1 MALTNAQ
8 AGTIANLY
16 LGYFGRAGDPAVLA
30 SWGAKLAAG
39 QVTLDDIAY
48 QFSIQPDAIAFNPIL
63 TASSP
68 GAADI
73 AGFIT
78 RVYGALFHRLPDT
91 AGMNYWTSRMQS
103 GLSASGAIF
112 DILRGATGGDIA
124 TVAANLSMAP
134 GTVPAELTMGSSG
147 MLLSQQELI
156 AKLYIGYFG
165 RAGEP
170 AGLATAYN
178 NILRN
183 NQTMADFA
191 MSLSTQTEAM
201 NRYASLNTPTAGL
214 DPASFVNRVYQ
225 TLFNRDAEPEGL
237 AYWVGRLR
245 GGEVPGQFILDVIL
259 GAQGGDVTMLNLK
272 KDAAAAY
279 ADAVLRYNDP
289 WTLGTDGPD
298 ATQVVSMVTS
308 PATLTD
314 AIALA
319 DRLVAARVA
328 TGITYTLKTSVDLL
342 TGTAKNDTFE
352 GVVTGAFGSLDSLD
366 GAGGTDTLTVSDPV
380 SLSANQL
387 IVVKNIE
394 VANLTSGG
402 AAAIDASAWTGLQT
416 LNVSGFG
423 AAMTVTAPGTANVAT
438 QLANAG
444 TFSTSVQGGVNVS
457 VTNTGGKSGSI
468 SVGTTTA
475 PTGTVTV
482 SNTGGATSGSLGTI
496 SVQGGTV
503 VNISQTQTNPVN
515 TTVTNG
521 SVNVAGTKATTSV
534 TIANAPAATASAT
547 KAGVNLQSVNITD
560 VNASSST
567 LAGTIATISVANATS
582 VSISDTALTTLSL
595 TGVTGNVI
603 IDNSNLTTPT
613 NKTLALTING
623 QTGGTLDDADIY
635 TTLNVTTTGTNATL
649 ANITLGALK
658 DLTIGGTKRLTL
670 KAATG
675 MSALKTVTVTGSA
688 GLTADLSNAPIS
700 SVDTSGT
707 TGSSTIMF
715 DATKATYTGGAG
727 VDTAAVT
734 STKSS
739 KAISLGNGD
748 DSLDIGSV
756 SSMPTA
762 AIDGGAGTDTLL
774 MSAARAAYAS
784 SASPDFA
791 GIVTGFEAL
800 TLTGSTNQTIDLA
813 VLGVSAKVS
822 TSGGNGLTLTNLI
835 AGGTLALTGIGTAY
849 TIGNWA
855 FASGA
860 NDTINVQ
867 LIDGSGSGVSFAS
880 TGLTMSGVEN
890 IAISVTDTQA
900 SPTGTFSDSVTLL
913 GNSSKSITASGNAGL
928 TLTATSTGL
937 TSVDASGI
945 ALGGFNWT
953 SDALAAASA
962 VKGSAAG
969 ANTVDLSKASGAVTY
984 TGGSGN
990 DTVTIANGKNN
1001 VVTLGGGTNS
1011 FTGSSGNQ
1019 TITGGAGNDTVI
1031 VTTGNNTVN
1040 LGAGTNA
1047 FTATSGN
1054 NTYIGG
1060 AGDDTV
1066 TIGGGVN
1073 AITLGGGT
1081 NVLSLTAAPANTGA
1095 YSTVLDPIA
1104 GDSISFLDLGTET
1117 FTTAAVTQVPGSTLQ
1132 QFLDAVITAGGNAS
1146 VNGRFGWFQ
1155 FGGDTYLAE
1164 SRHDASGFATNFV
1177 NGTDF
1182 MVKLSGLVDL
1192 STALGAGTNTITLR

>member
-48 QFSIQPDAIAFNPIL
+48 QFSIQPDAIAFNSIL

-68 GAADI
+68 GVADI

-91 AGMNYWTSRMQS
+91 AGMNYWTGRMQS

-112 DILRGATGGDIA
+112 DILRGATGGDVA
-124 TVAANLSMAP
+124 TLTANLSMAP

-147 MLLSQQELI
+147 LLLSQQELI
-156 AKLYIGYFG
+156 AKIYIGYFG
-165 RAGEP
+165 RAAEP

-201 NRYASLNTPTAGL
+201 NRYAYLNTPTVGL

-259 GAQGGDVTMLNLK
+259 GAQGGDVTILNLK
-272 KDAAAAY
+272 KDAANAY
-279 ADAVLRYNDP
+279 AAAVQRYNDP

-308 PATLTD
+308 QATLTE

-328 TGITYTLKTSVDLL
+328 VGITYTLKTSVDLL

-387 IVVKNIE
+387 VVVKNIE
-394 VANLTSGG
+394 IANLTSGG
-402 AAAIDASAWTGLQT
+402 AAAIDAGAWTGLQT

-444 TFSTSVQGGVNVS
+444 TFATSVQGGVNVS

-496 SVQGGTV
+496 AVQGGTV

-515 TTVTNG
+515 TTVKNG
-521 SVNVAGTKATTSV
+521 AVNVLGGVATTSV
-534 TIANAPAATASAT
+534 TISNAAAATASGT
-547 KAGVNLQSVNITD
+547 KAGVNLQSVNISD
-560 VNASSST
+560 VNSASST

-582 VSISDTALTTLSL
+582 VSIFDTALTTLSL

-635 TTLNVTTTGTNATL
+635 TTLNVTTAGTNATL

-670 KAATG
+670 TSATG
-675 MSALKTVTVTGSA
+675 MSALKTVTVAGSA

-700 SVDTSGT
+700 SVDTSRT
-707 TGSSTIMF
+707 TGSSTIRF
-715 DATKATYTGGAG
+715 DATKTTYTGGAG
-727 VDTAAVT
+727 ADAAAVS
-734 STKSS
+734 STTSS

-748 DSLDIGSV
+748 DSLDIGGV
-756 SSMPTA
+756 TALPTA
-762 AIDGGAGTDTLL
+762 AIDGGAGTDTLR
-774 MSAARAAYAS
+774 MGAALAATS
-784 SASPDFA
+784 SASPAFA

-800 TLTGSTNQTIDLA
+800 TLTGSTNQTVDLA
-813 VLGVSAKVS
+813 VLGIGAKVS
-822 TSGGNGLTLTNLI
+822 TSGGNGLTLSNLI
-835 AGGTLALTGIGTAY
+835 GGGTLALTGAGTAY
-849 TIGNWA
+849 TIGNSA
-855 FASGA
+855 FSSGA

-867 LIDGSGSGVSFAS
+867 LIDGSGSAVSFAS
-880 TGLTMSGVEN
+880 TGITMSGVET

-900 SPTGTFSDSVTLL
+900 SPTGTFNDSVSLL
-913 GNSSKSITASGNAGL
+913 ENSSKSITVSGNAGL
-928 TLTATSTGL
+928 TLTASSTGL

-945 ALGGFNWT
+945 TLGGFTWT
-953 SDALAAASA
+953 SGALAGASA
-962 VKGSAAG
+962 VTGSAAG
-969 ANTVDLSKASGAVTY
+969 TNTVDLSAASGGAVTY

-990 DTVTIANGKNN
+990 DTVTINNGKNN
-1001 VVTLGGGTNS
+1001 VVTLGGGTNA

-1019 TITGGAGNDTVI
+1019 TITGGAGNDTVV

-1060 AGDDTV
+1060 AGNDTV

-1073 AITLGGGT
+1073 SITLGGGT
-1081 NVLSLTAAPANTGA
+1081 NVLNLTAAPANTGA

-1104 GDSISFLDLGTET
+1104 GDSIAFIDLGTET
-1117 FTTAAVTQVPGSTLQ
+1117 FTSTAVTQVPGSTLQ
-1132 QFLDAVITAGGNAS
+1132 QYLDAVITAGGNAS
-1146 VNGRFGWFQ
+1146 VNGHFGWFQ

-1164 SRHDASGFATNFV
+1164 SRHDASGFATHFV